1 MNSKEQIRKQ
11 MIKMRDSLDQRQ
23 VREKSR
29 LIQEHLVNLDIYRAA
44 NKMMVYL
51 DFRQEVYTGD
61 LVREALKEGRAVMVP
76 VARANDKSITP
87 SRLLNPSEDLI
98 PGLYGIL
105 EPRSG
110 AFRPVKPEEL
120 DLVLVPGVAFDPAGN
135 RLGYGGGYFDRFI
148 PRLKKEAVTVALA
161 YEFQM
166 VPDLSS
172 ITGPHDQP
180 VHYII
185 TEDRVRQCFPR
196 QNTLP

>member
-11 MIKMRDSLDQRQ
+11 MIKMRDLLDQRQ

-29 LIQEHLVNLDIYRAA
+29 RIQERLANLDIYRDA

-51 DFRQEVYTGD
+51 DFRKEVYTGD
-61 LVREALKEGRAVMVP
+61 LVREALKAGRTVTVP
-76 VARANDKSITP
+76 VVKAKDKSMTP
-87 SRLLNPSEDLI
+87 SRLLDPSGDLI

-105 EPRSG
+105 EPRSD
-110 AFRPVKPEEL
+110 AFRPVKPDEL

-161 YEFQM
+161 YEFQI
-166 VPDLSS
+166 VPDLSF

-185 TEDRVRQCFPR
+185 TEERVRQCWPQ